1 MTLRYY
7 PMGQRFYITSAVL
20 VLGVNM
26 PRRPVR
32 RKDRAVSPVIATIIL
47 VAIAIVMAIAVA
59 YWALGLGGTFTRYEK
74 IEIMSMYAVS
84 DDSLK
89 YYNST
94 TERYNSVTGW
104 NITAKLR
111 NTGSATA
118 TINLILISGRPV
130 DILNKTIGKYLYVGV
145 LIDNEPPSQAL
156 PITINPGEER
166 TLKITIPKATF
177 ADITFVPGMSVEV
190 TFHTASG
197 SDYPKVVILP

>member
-1 MTLRYY
+1 
-7 PMGQRFYITSAVL
+7 
-20 VLGVNM
+20 M
-26 PRRPVR
+26 PRRLVR
-32 RKDRAVSPVIATIIL
+32 GKDRAVSPVIATIIL

-84 DDSLK
+84 DDSLSYPYVVTENNTRTIK
-89 YYNST
+89 YDI
-94 TERYNSVTGW
+94 VTGW
-104 NITAKLR
+104 NVTAKLR

-130 DILNKTIGKYLYVGV
+130 DIFNSTTIAQSGQSRYVWV
-145 LIDNEPPSQAL
+145 LINDQPLSQAL

-190 TFHTASG
+190 TFHTAAG
-197 SDYPKVVILP
+197 SDYPKVVVLP

>member
-1 MTLRYY
+1 
-7 PMGQRFYITSAVL
+7 
-20 VLGVNM
+20 M
-26 PRRPVR
+26 PRRLVR

-89 YYNST
+89 YLNVTISNAAKKYN
-94 TERYNSVTGW
+94 NVTGW
-104 NITAKLR
+104 NVTAKLR

-130 DILNKTIGKYLYVGV
+130 DIFNGTTIDTQSKKRVYAWV
-145 LIDNEPPSQAL
+145 LIDDQPLSQAL

>member
-1 MTLRYY
+1 M
-7 PMGQRFYITSAVL
+7 S
-20 VLGVNM
+20 
-26 PRRPVR
+26 RRLVR

-89 YYNST
+89 YLNTTTGKYN
-94 TERYNSVTGW
+94 NVTGW
-104 NITAKLR
+104 NVTAKLR

-130 DILNKTIGKYLYVGV
+130 EVFNGTTTDTYSNKHVYAWV
-145 LIDNEPPSQAL
+145 LINDKPLSQAL

-166 TLKITIPKATF
+166 ALKITIPKATF

>member
-1 MTLRYY
+1 
-7 PMGQRFYITSAVL
+7 
-20 VLGVNM
+20 M
-26 PRRPVR
+26 PRRLVR

-84 DDSLK
+84 ANSLK
-89 YYNST
+89 YRNGSGT
-94 TERYNSVTGW
+94 WEVTGW

-130 DILNKTIGKYLYVGV
+130 DVFNGTTTGTFTFTNGSSRKGLVYAWV
-145 LIDNEPPSQAL
+145 LINDQPLSQAL

-166 TLKITIPKATF
+166 ALKITIPKATF